1 MMNTNE
7 NKALSIRNQ
16 LCLNFPKTDAKEEN
30 YVQSAKQ
37 INENIAVRKIGSS
50 KVCEHQR
57 KLEQLLLT
65 AK

>member
-1 MMNTNE
+1 MNTNE
-7 NKALSIRNQ
+7 REVLSISNQ

-30 YVQSAKQ
+30 YVQTAKE
-37 INENIAVRKIGSS
+37 INEKIAARKIGSS

-65 AK
+65 AR